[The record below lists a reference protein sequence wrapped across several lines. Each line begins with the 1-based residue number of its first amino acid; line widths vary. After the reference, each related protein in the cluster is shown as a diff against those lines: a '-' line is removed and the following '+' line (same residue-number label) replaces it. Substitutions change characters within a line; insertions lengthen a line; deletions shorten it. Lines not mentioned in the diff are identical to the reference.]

1 MTVFLFTTAGCH
13 LCDLALQQLQTLQQQ
28 MPIIIQSVE
37 IGDDDK
43 LTAEY
48 GIRIPVI
55 TCSNN
60 AELGWPFDLPTLLSF
75 LQVNCTEL

>member
-1 MTVFLFTTAGCH
+1 MTVTLFTTAGCH

-48 GIRIPVI
+48 GIRIPVVK
-55 TCSNN
+55 CSNN
-60 AELGWPFDLPTLLSF
+60 AELGWLFDLPTLLSF

>member
-1 MTVFLFTTAGCH
+1 MTVTLFTTAGCH

-48 GIRIPVI
+48 GIRIPVVK
-55 TCSNN
+55 CSNN